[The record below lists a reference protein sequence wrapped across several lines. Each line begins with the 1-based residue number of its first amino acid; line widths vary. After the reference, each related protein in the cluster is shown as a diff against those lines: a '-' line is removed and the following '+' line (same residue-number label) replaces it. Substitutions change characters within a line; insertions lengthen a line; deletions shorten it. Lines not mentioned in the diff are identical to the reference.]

1 MMYLQRRGMFP
12 LCPSGNVEADL
23 LNKDPGTAHMSP
35 LKDTFVCT
43 LEILKKLKAVTM
55 ATF

>member
-1 MMYLQRRGMFP
+1 MFP
-12 LCPSGNVEADL
+12 LSPNGNVKADV
-23 LNKDPGTAHMSP
+23 LNKGPGTADMSP
-35 LKDTFVCT
+35 LKYTFVCS